1 MLIKGKIRAKN
12 VIAFVATFLL
22 VCLSNGSFTTF
33 IPLAFGILWYKD
45 LPSKDTIKA
54 LSGTDFI
61 ASSFCKIQYRHSQ
74 TRVLVVV
81 NRNSRHVTV

>member
-22 VCLSNGSFTTF
+22 VSNGSFTNF

-45 LPSKDTIKA
+45 LPLKDTIKA